1 MNLHFGRVTTFLTMS
16 DLEKGKT
23 ALATFGGGCYWCTE
37 AMFQR
42 LRGVVGIVSGF
53 SDGSVVHPTYEAVC
67 AGTTGHAE
75 VVQVEYDPAVI
86 SYEQIIKVHMGTHDP
101 TTLNAQGGDVGTQYR
116 STILWRTEEEKETIG
131 RVLEEMKN
139 VYDQK
144 IVTEVKE
151 FEVFYAAPDYHQNYY
166 NENAQQGYCEIVIS
180 PKLAKFRKKFSEFL
194 VE

>member
-1 MNLHFGRVTTFLTMS
+1 MS
-16 DLEKGKT
+16 DIEKGET

-37 AMFQR
+37 AIFQR

-53 SDGSVVHPTYEAVC
+53 SDGSVVDPTYEAVC
-67 AGTTGHAE
+67 SGSTGHAE

-116 STILWRTEEEKETIG
+116 STILWRTEEERETIE
-131 RVLEEMKN
+131 RVLEEMKD

-166 NENAQQGYCEIVIS
+166 NENAQKGYCEVVIS